1 MLAVTQVTER
11 RSLERDSIIC
21 PVCRK
26 GRLCDK
32 LTSEKVKIV
41 PVQDE
46 LPPEQGNQV
55 ILKCPK
61 CGAIAAI
68 FILSG

>member
-1 MLAVTQVTER
+1 MLAVKQVTER
-11 RSLERDSIIC
+11 RSLKRDSIIC

-46 LPPEQGNQV
+46 FPPGPGNQI

-61 CGAIAAI
+61 CGAINEIYI
-68 FILSG
+68 FSE

>member
-11 RSLERDSIIC
+11 RSLKRDSIIC

-41 PVQDE
+41 PVQDK
-46 LPPEQGNQV
+46 LLPEQGDQV

-61 CGAIAAI
+61 CGAIAALA
-68 FILSG
+68 F

>member
-1 MLAVTQVTER
+1 MLAVKQVTER

-32 LTSEKVKIV
+32 LASEKVKIV

-46 LPPEQGNQV
+46 LSPEQGDQV

-61 CGAIAAI
+61 CGAINEIYI
-68 FILSG
+68 FSE